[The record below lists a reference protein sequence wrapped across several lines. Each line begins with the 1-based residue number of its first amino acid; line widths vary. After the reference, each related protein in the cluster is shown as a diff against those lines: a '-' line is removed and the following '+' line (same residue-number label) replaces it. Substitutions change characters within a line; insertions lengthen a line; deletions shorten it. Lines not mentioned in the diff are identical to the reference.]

1 MAKQEFNIKQECI
14 DVAAKAMAGKYDLSP
29 EDQVTNIFAYAAT
42 DPKFLEVITSNNKRV
57 HAELKNQI
65 KYICSLG
72 LDTAKGRKLVYVL
85 TRNLN
90 TAPRNAPKVWVTM
103 PDISESYHALIHVL
117 VRSEALKNVAVQHT
131 YENYQIEYTGNIN
144 DVPIVKSW
152 LTSPNDRGAYTGC
165 FVSLYLAD
173 STIQTSYYHTA
184 DINRTH
190 KEKSK
195 SSATWETYYEAMTAK
210 SAIMEAARYIP
221 VFDDHIAAIVEHYD
235 QSHDYES
242 QETPNPEKISEDQEN
257 TLLDY
262 VASHG
267 LTESAV
273 THEFKIKTLSEL
285 PATHYKA
292 AGAWIK
298 ANSNKGKE

>member
-1 MAKQEFNIKQECI
+1 MAKTNINIKEDCI
-14 DVAAKAMAGKYDLSP
+14 AVAAKAMAGKFDLSP

-42 DPKFLEVITSNNKRV
+42 DPKFLEVITSNDNRV
-57 HAELKNQI
+57 HAELKSQI

-72 LDTAKGRKLVYVL
+72 LDTAKGRKLVYVR

-103 PDISESYHALIHVL
+103 PDITESYHALIHVL
-117 VRSEALKNVAVQHT
+117 VRSEALKNVTVQHT

-165 FVSLYLAD
+165 FVTLYLSD
-173 STIQTSYYHTA
+173 GTSQTSYYHTA

-190 KEKSK
+190 KEKSR
-195 SSATWETYYEAMTAK
+195 SASTWETYYEAMTAK

-221 VFDDHIAAIVEHYD
+221 VFDDHIAAMVEHYD

-242 QETPNPEKISEDQEN
+242 QETPNPEKITPEQEEK
-257 TLLDY
+257 LVDFL
-262 VASHG
+262 AHHK
-267 LTESAV
+267 LMESSVCA
-273 THEFKIKTLSEL
+273 EFKIKTLTEL
-285 PATHYKA
+285 PADQYKA

-298 ANSNKGKE
+298 RQGANNA